1 MLQSPSA
8 GDDFKGCLR
17 FRLMP
22 AHNVPLAKDDTVALT
37 TPIRSVKEMTPGLG
51 DLVSTFLE

>member
-8 GDDFKGCLR
+8 CGEFKGCLR

-22 AHNVPLAKDDTVALT
+22 APNVPLAKDDYGCFNNGHK
-37 TPIRSVKEMTPGLG
+37 SVKEMTPGLG